1 MPKLNFYN
9 TKMAQVPLI
18 FETQNN
24 FGTKIIFRK
33 ISSVRHPQTLAL
45 IGPNLECEWILT

>member
-1 MPKLNFYN
+1 MNMPKLNFYN

-24 FGTKIIFRK
+24 FGDLKK
-33 ISSVRHPQTLAL
+33 
-45 IGPNLECEWILT
+45 